1 MEKTHSKDGTTIA
14 FDRSGQGPALIL
26 VAAATATRLA
36 MAGLVATLSPDFTVF
51 AYDRR
56 GRGDSADTQP
66 YAVEREVEDLEAVID
81 EAGGSSFVFGHSS
94 GAVLAL
100 ETAQALPEKIKKL
113 ALYEAPFIIDD
124 SHPRMPP
131 DFVQRLNGLIAAG
144 RREEAVGLWNRHIGL
159 PDEMITGMRQA
170 PWYPGL
176 LAVAH
181 TLPYDAAI
189 TGDTQSGSP
198 LPLRKWADVST
209 PTLVMDGTLFLGREE
224 GHGWMRHGADE
235 IARIL
240 PHAQRRT
247 LAGQDHGPADDVL
260 AAALKEFFLA

>member
-14 FDRSGQGPALIL
+14 FDRSGQGPALVL

-36 MAGLVATLSPDFTVF
+36 QAGLVAALAPDFTVF

-56 GRGDSADTQP
+56 GRGDSSDTPP
-66 YAVEREVEDLEAVID
+66 YAVEREVEDLTAVID
-81 EAGGSSFVFGHSS
+81 ASGGRAFVFGHSS

-100 ETAQALPEKIKKL
+100 DTAQVLPGKIRKL
-113 ALYEAPFIIDD
+113 ALYEAPFIIDS

-131 DFVQRLNGLIAAG
+131 DFVPRLNGLIAAG
-144 RREEAVGLWNRHIGL
+144 RREEAVELWNRHIGL
-159 PDEMITGMRQA
+159 PDEMIAGMRQA

-198 LPLRKWADVST
+198 QPLRKWADVNT

-240 PHAQRRT
+240 PNAQRRT
-247 LAGQDHGPADDVL
+247 LEGQDHGPADDVL
-260 AAALKEFFLA
+260 AAALKKFFLA